1 VSTVDADV
9 SELRDRTA
17 GEVITVRGKELAAAA
32 TVGDARRLFGSSSV
46 QIVPVLDGDAYVGA
60 VTRDHVEGAGD
71 SESVAAHAT
80 RDAAP
85 LVRAST
91 PLVEALDSL
100 GDEGGRRIVVVG
112 DDGSTYVGLICLNR
126 DRRRLCIDAECHA
139 AS

>member
-1 VSTVDADV
+1 VSTVDLDV
-9 SELRDRTA
+9 SEARGRTA
-17 GEVITVRGKELAAAA
+17 GEVITVRGKELAATA

-60 VTRDHVEGAGD
+60 VTREHVEEAGD
-71 SESVAAHAT
+71 SEPITEHAM

-85 LVRAST
+85 MVRAST
-91 PLVEALDSL
+91 PLVEALDAL
-100 GDEGGRRIVVVG
+100 GDEGGRRIVVLG
-112 DDGSTYVGLICLNR
+112 DDGSTYVGLVCLNR

>member
-9 SELRDRTA
+9 SDLHGRTA
-17 GEVITVRGKELAAAA
+17 GSVITVRGKELAAAA
-32 TVGDARRLFGSSSV
+32 TVADARRLFESSSV
-46 QIVPVLDGDAYVGA
+46 QIVPVLDGDAYVGS
-60 VTRDHVEGAGD
+60 VTRDDVEGPGD
-71 SESVAAHAT
+71 ADPIAAHAR

-100 GDEGGRRIVVVG
+100 GDEGGRRIVVLG

-139 AS
+139 AG

>member
-1 VSTVDADV
+1 MSTIDADV

-17 GEVITVRGKELAAAA
+17 REVITVRGKELAAAA
-32 TVGDARRLFGSSSV
+32 TVADARRLFGSGSV

-60 VTRDHVEGAGD
+60 VTRDDVEGAGD
-71 SESVAAHAT
+71 ADPITAHAT

-85 LVRAST
+85 LVLSST
-91 PLVEALDSL
+91 PLVEALESL
-100 GDEGGRRIVVVG
+100 GDEGGRRIVVLA